1 MTFSPLRI
9 HGFIAIAIL
18 QAALIQPSLASPEF
32 ALSNGTAPEARPA
45 SDRALAEVRRA
56 MNAGDFDRAAS
67 LLKPMVESQPTN
79 IGLAN
84 DYAYAL
90 AKLNRDEEARRVL
103 ERALGNN
110 EQSAEAFANL
120 REILSK
126 QAAAAYSKAL
136 GKKAPNTQLALR
148 RTGEGPPRPP
158 APESLAGAG
167 TSVVEAGLAPAVVAG
182 AASPAAATLQ
192 ERVVLAVSPIDDK
205 LSHAIGNATR
215 SWAEAWSAKDF
226 NAYLGFYS
234 ESFEPQ
240 SHASIAEWRQ
250 SRRPRILKAESI
262 MVEVSDFKFRQLSE
276 KEVEV
281 RFRQRYESGALKVN
295 SLKTITWVQ
304 EGSGWKIRKEE
315 GR

>member
-1 MTFSPLRI
+1 MRPGSLR
-9 HGFIAIAIL
+9 FRAAIACALL
-18 QAALIQPSLASPEF
+18 QVGAVHVALASPDF
-32 ALSNGTAPEARPA
+32 TPGSGALPESRGV
-45 SDRALAEVRRA
+45 SDWALAEVRRA
-56 MNAGDFDRAAS
+56 MNAGDFERATS
-67 LLKPMVESQPTN
+67 LLKPMVETQPAN

-90 AKLNRDEEARRVL
+90 ARLNRDDEARKVL

-136 GKKAPNTQLALR
+136 GRKAPNTALALR
-148 RTGEGPPRPP
+148 RTGEGPPKPP
-158 APESLAGAG
+158 LPETLAGAG
-167 TSVVEAGLAPAVVAG
+167 TSAVEAGLVPAMVVAAGTPAPG
-182 AASPAAATLQ
+182 ASQ
-192 ERVVLAVSPIDDK
+192 ERAGLATDAVDDK
-205 LSHAIGNATR
+205 LSEAVSSATR
-215 SWAEAWSAKDF
+215 NWADAWSAKDF

-234 ESFEPQ
+234 SSFEPQ
-240 SHASIAEWRQ
+240 SHSSIAEWRE
-250 SRRPRILKAESI
+250 SRRPRILKTEKI
-262 MVEVSDFKFRQLSE
+262 MVQVSDFKIRPISD

-295 SLKTITWVQ
+295 SLKTIIWVQ
-304 EGSGWKIRKEE
+304 EDSGWKIRKEE